1 MLRLS
6 LRARVPRKTPMSSP
20 TLHYAVVHVDRDGR
34 IAAANETARRWLQDM
49 VEPGRA
55 LRDVLPALADEL
67 STGHTCFA
75 NKIHAVRQSLAAC
88 AVTLPN
94 GGHLLVLTQVQADSA
109 TAALQAHPHLYESVA
124 HMAHGFAVFA
134 LDLHGN
140 VAYWGP
146 DAEHVFG
153 FRRESI
159 VGRPAAV
166 LFTPED
172 ITHDAPSS
180 EMTQAASKG
189 VAEDVRWHRR
199 QDGSPI
205 WIEGV
210 MVALRNADGVYGFA
224 KVVQDQTA
232 RRQAELALA
241 AETERVN
248 TTLQALHE
256 GLIGIDARG
265 RITSINTAAREILRL
280 EDAPIGR
287 PIFELLPFL
296 DERESIAA
304 LMAGQHR
311 SEKIA
316 RMPIKARERD
326 LSWSGAPIPQSG
338 GAVVLFRDVTDELR
352 AQTRLDRS
360 HKLESVALFGT
371 HVMHELGDV
380 FEAMHSNFSILR
392 LQTQGNAAA
401 RRALEDIDAAMG
413 RAHELRRRLLQF
425 TGTEPLQRTRSAL
438 AELVPAWAAK
448 HVSARDVALKMSVAP
463 DVRPVDCD
471 EALLERA
478 VCQVLNN
485 AVEAMPLG
493 GTLEI
498 DLRNTAADDHAGAR
512 VCLQVRD
519 TGVGIPREW
528 LPRIFEPFF
537 TTKQAGSGGGLPMV
551 HNIVQRHGGTVDI
564 DSEHGKGTTVTIYLP
579 AAHSEAPQE
588 KGA

>member
-1 MLRLS
+1 
-6 LRARVPRKTPMSSP
+6 MSSP
-20 TLHYAVVHVDRDGR
+20 TLHYAVVHVDCDGR
-34 IAAANETARRWLQDM
+34 IAAANEPARRWLQGL

-55 LRDVLPALADEL
+55 LRDVLPALAKEL
-67 STGHTCFA
+67 STGRTCFA
-75 NKIHAVRQSLAAC
+75 NKIYAAQQSLVAC
-88 AVTLPN
+88 ALTLPN
-94 GGHLLVLTQVQADSA
+94 GGHLLVLTQAQADSA
-109 TAALQAHPHLYESVA
+109 TSTLQTHPHLYESVA
-124 HMAHGFAVFA
+124 HMARGFAVFA
-134 LDLHGN
+134 LDVKGN
-140 VAYWGP
+140 IAYWGP

-159 VGRPAAV
+159 IGRPAAV

-172 ITHDAPSS
+172 IAQDAPSS

-199 QDGSPI
+199 QDGSPV

-210 MVALRNADGVYGFA
+210 MVGLRNADGVYGFA

-232 RRQAELALA
+232 RRNAEIALA

-248 TTLQALHE
+248 TMLQALHE
-256 GLIGIDARG
+256 GLIGVDARG
-265 RITSINTAAREILRL
+265 RIVSINTAAREILRID
-280 EDAPIGR
+280 DAPIGH
-287 PIFELLPFL
+287 PIVELLPFL
-296 DERESIAA
+296 DERESVAA

-311 SEKIA
+311 REKIA
-316 RMPIKARERD
+316 RMSIKGRERE
-326 LSWSGAPIPQSG
+326 LSWSGAPIPHG

-352 AQTRLDRS
+352 ARARLDRS

-371 HVMHELGDV
+371 HVMHELGNV
-380 FEAMHSNFSILR
+380 FGAMHSNFSILR

-401 RRALEDIDAAMG
+401 QRALEDIDAAMG

-425 TGTEPLQRTRSAL
+425 TGTEPLERARTSL
-438 AELVPAWAAK
+438 AELAPIWAAR

-463 DVRPVDCD
+463 DVWPVEID
-471 EALLERA
+471 EALMERA

-498 DLRNTAADDHAGAR
+498 DLRNATGDDHAGER

-528 LPRIFEPFF
+528 LSRIFEPFF

-564 DSEHGKGTTVTIYLP
+564 DSEHGKGTTVTLYLP

>member
-1 MLRLS
+1 
-6 LRARVPRKTPMSSP
+6 MSSP
-20 TLHYAVVHVDRDGR
+20 ILHYAVVHVDRDGR
-34 IAAANETARRWLQDM
+34 IAAANGTARRWLQDL

-55 LRDVLPALADEL
+55 LRDVLPTLANEL

-75 NKIHAVRQSLAAC
+75 NKIHAAQQTLAAC
-88 AVTLPN
+88 ALTLPN
-94 GGHLLVLTQVQADSA
+94 GGHLLVMTQAQADSA
-109 TAALQAHPHLYESVA
+109 ATALQAHPRLYESVA
-124 HMAHGFAVFA
+124 HMARGFAVFA
-134 LDLHGN
+134 LDMKGN
-140 VAYWGP
+140 VAYWGA

-153 FRRESI
+153 FRREGI
-159 VGRPAAV
+159 IGRPAAV
-166 LFTPED
+166 LFTPDD
-172 ITHDAPSS
+172 ILHDAPSS
-180 EMTQAASKG
+180 EMAQAASKG

-199 QDGSPI
+199 QDGSPV

-210 MVALRNADGVYGFA
+210 MVALRNAEGVYGFA

-232 RRQAELALA
+232 RRNAELALA

-265 RITSINTAAREILRL
+265 RVTFVNTAAREILRQD
-280 EDAPIGR
+280 DAPIGR
-287 PIFELLPFL
+287 PISELLPFL
-296 DERESIAA
+296 DGRESIAA
-304 LMAGQHR
+304 LIAGQHR
-311 SEKIA
+311 REKIA
-316 RMPIKARERD
+316 RMPIKGRERE

-352 AQTRLDRS
+352 AQARLDRT

-380 FEAMHSNFSILR
+380 FGAMGSNLSILR

-401 RRALEDIDAAMG
+401 QRALDDIDAAMG

-425 TGTEPLQRTRSAL
+425 TGTEPLERTRTSL
-438 AELVPAWAAK
+438 AELAPLWAAR
-448 HVSARDVALKMSVAP
+448 HVSARDVALKLSVAP
-463 DVRPVDCD
+463 DVRPVEID
-471 EALLERA
+471 EALMERA

-485 AVEAMPLG
+485 AIEAMPLG

-498 DLRNTAADDHAGAR
+498 ELRNAPADDNRAR
-512 VCLQVRD
+512 VSLQIRD

-564 DSEHGKGTTVTIYLP
+564 ESEHGQGTTVVIHLP
-579 AAHSEAPQE
+579 AVHDDEPKE

>member
-1 MLRLS
+1 
-6 LRARVPRKTPMSSP
+6 MSSP
-20 TLHYAVVHVDRDGR
+20 TLHYAVVHVDRDGH
-34 IAAANETARRWLQDM
+34 IAAANATARRWLQNL

-55 LRDVLPALADEL
+55 LRDALPVLANEL
-67 STGHTCFA
+67 SSGHTCFA
-75 NKIHAVRQSLAAC
+75 NPIHAARQSLAAC
-88 AVTLPN
+88 AVTLPS
-94 GGHLLVLTQVQADSA
+94 GGHLLVLTQAQADSPA
-109 TAALQAHPHLYESVA
+109 AALQAHPHLYESVA
-124 HMAHGFAVFA
+124 HMARGFAVFA
-134 LDLHGN
+134 LDVHGN

-153 FRRESI
+153 FRRENI
-159 VGRPAAV
+159 IGRPAAV

-180 EMTQAASKG
+180 EMSQAASNG
-189 VAEDVRWHRR
+189 VAEDVRWHRQ
-199 QDGSPI
+199 QDGSPV

-232 RRQAELALA
+232 RRNAELALA
-241 AETERVN
+241 AETERLD

-256 GLIGIDARG
+256 GLIGIDVRG
-265 RITSINTAAREILRL
+265 RITSINTAAREILRVD
-280 EDAPIGR
+280 DAPIGR
-287 PIFELLPFL
+287 PIIELLPFL
-296 DERESIAA
+296 AERESIAG
-304 LMAGQHR
+304 LIAGQQR
-311 SEKIA
+311 REKIA
-316 RMPIKARERD
+316 QIQIKARERE
-326 LSWSGAPIPQSG
+326 LSWSGAPIPHSG

-352 AQTRLDRS
+352 AQARLDRS

-371 HVMHELGDV
+371 HVMHQLGDM
-380 FEAMHSNFSILR
+380 FGAMHSNFSILR

-401 RRALEDIDAAMG
+401 QRALDDIDATMG

-425 TGTEPLQRTRSAL
+425 TGTEPLARTRASL
-438 AELVPAWAAK
+438 AELAPLWAAR
-448 HVSARDVALKMSVAP
+448 HVSTRDVALKLSVAP
-463 DVRPVDCD
+463 DVRPVEID
-471 EALLERA
+471 EALMERA

-485 AVEAMPLG
+485 AIEAMPLG

-498 DLRNTAADDHAGAR
+498 DLRNAPADDNIAR
-512 VCLQVRD
+512 VSLKIRD
-519 TGVGIPREW
+519 TGVGIPRQW

-564 DSEHGKGTTVTIYLP
+564 DSEHGRGTTVVIHLP
-579 AAHSEAPQE
+579 AAHDDPPKE